1 MSKKELILQAT
12 LELLADQGLQNI
24 SVPEIIKTSG
34 VAAGTLYYYFS
45 DKDDLIDRLYLDLK
59 QEAGNALTKG
69 INQDS
74 NFKEQ
79 FFLLWKNLYSFYT
92 SYPKKFEFLEDY
104 AHSPKV
110 RNEIKAIT
118 QTYYQSAIDLFK
130 SGINIGIL
138 RKLPVQLM
146 LNMVFG
152 NISTFARMVLLEEID
167 PTPELIQHSIQSSW
181 DSVRIN

>member
-1 MSKKELILQAT
+1 MSKKEIILQTT
-12 LELLADQGLQNI
+12 LELLAEHGLQHI
-24 SVPEIIKTSG
+24 SIPEIIKKSG
-34 VAAGTLYYYFS
+34 VAAGTLYYYFK
-45 DKDDLIDRLYLDLK
+45 DKEDLIDRLYLDIK
-59 QEAGNALTKG
+59 QEAGSALTNG

-104 AHSPKV
+104 AHSPMV

-118 QTYYQSAIDLFK
+118 QSYYQPAIDLFNT
-130 SGINIGIL
+130 GITIGIL
-138 RKLPVQLM
+138 RNLPVQLM
-146 LNMVFG
+146 LNMLFS
-152 NISTFARMVLLEEID
+152 NISTFTRMVILEEIE
-167 PTPELIQHSIQSSW
+167 PTSQLIENCIQSSW